1 MLECQRLSSVYS
13 MRVAAPVVAS
23 VLCLFA
29 PWACALSLGP
39 VTNAGRL
46 GQPLD
51 FAVAVKLE
59 ADETLT
65 AQCVAAEVTA
75 GDQRIAPA
83 QVRTRLMRGASG
95 REATARVSTTI
106 RLNEPVVTVL
116 LTLGCPPK
124 LSHKFVSLLDPPLPT
139 AAPRTAV
146 PPATVTRPD
155 PAVTAP
161 AAAPDEAVT
170 APIDSAERARQ
181 REQLLALEARLARQ
195 GQELRTAQESL
206 AATQARLRESEE
218 ARRSN
223 PAKYGLLALVLM
235 LSITVAV
242 LLWRLARLERKQRW
256 TADARALTEDVARRE
271 SGEAPRSATVHPPF
285 AEATL
290 SSMRVLSDPAEQA
303 PADEPSAAVRE
314 AAHQTHPSAARVRQ
328 ELTADELIDLEQQA
342 DFFIV
347 LGQEEAAIDL
357 LMSHVRSSGGTSPMP
372 YLKLLE
378 IYRRRGDGDA
388 YDRIRERFNRRFN
401 AHAPDWESDPKAG
414 RALDAYPEILQRL
427 QDTWPVAARAVDLL
441 EALLFRRDA
450 SDGVFDLP
458 AFEEL
463 LFLYAVARDVVE
475 HETTSD
481 GVDLLLPLGVD
492 EPGSAIVRAD
502 VTRPPNSWL
511 AAAPDAGVDVDLDLD
526 SPSAPPADSQPR

>member
-1 MLECQRLSSVYS
+1 MLECQRPSYRHS

-23 VLCLFA
+23 ILCLLA

-39 VTNAGRL
+39 VTSAGRL

-51 FAVAVKLE
+51 FAVTVKLD
-59 ADETLT
+59 ADESLS

-75 GDQRIAPA
+75 GDRRIPAA
-83 QVRTRLMRGASG
+83 QVRTRLQRAGG
-95 REATARVSTTI
+95 ERIARVSTTI

-116 LTLGCPPK
+116 LTLGCPPR
-124 LSHKFVSLLDPPLPT
+124 LSHKFVSLLDPPAPTVARSTALPG
-139 AAPRTAV
+139 AALQR
-146 PPATVTRPD
+146 D
-155 PAVTAP
+155 ESTAP
-161 AAAPDEAVT
+161 AAAAAPAVDAEPPAVIPDA
-170 APIDSAERARQ
+170 AERARQ
-181 REQLLALEARLARQ
+181 REQLLALEERLARQ
-195 GQELRTAQESL
+195 GLELRSAQESL

-242 LLWRLARLERKQRW
+242 LLWRLARLERKYRW
-256 TADARALTEDVARRE
+256 ATDSKSLTDDMALRETAK
-271 SGEAPRSATVHPPF
+271 APRSATVHPPF
-285 AEATL
+285 AEATVT
-290 SSMRVLSDPAEQA
+290 SMRVLSDAPEPA
-303 PADEPSAAVRE
+303 PADSSTPEVHE
-314 AAHQTHPSAARVRQ
+314 AARVRQ

-378 IYRRRGDGDA
+378 IYRRRGDSDA

-401 AHAPDWESDPKAG
+401 AHAPAWESDPRAG
-414 RALDAYPEILQRL
+414 RALEGYPDTLTRL
-427 QDTWPVAARAVDLL
+427 QETWPVAPRAVDLL

-463 LFLYAVARDVVE
+463 LFLYTVARDVVE
-475 HETTSD
+475 HESTPD
-481 GVDLLLPLGVD
+481 GVDLLLPLGSD
-492 EPGSAIVRAD
+492 EPASAIVHAD
-502 VTRPPNSWL
+502 VTRPPEKWL
-511 AAAPDAGVDVDLDLD
+511 ERVPPESVDVELDLGAPDG
-526 SPSAPPADSQPR
+526 PPADSQPR